1 LFTNTALSC
10 NLSVTMA
17 VNTIVTDPSLRT
29 LLDISSQA
37 REQAIALLDLVS
49 STPAPPS
56 PEAQIQIS
64 KQQKVLYA
72 YLAQLRGSLR
82 DATFGA
88 RDTKAATAEARQE
101 VDRLHLQLQNLF
113 YEQQHLQGEIA
124 ACEAY
129 EYVSGIKR

>member
-1 LFTNTALSC
+1 M
-10 NLSVTMA
+10 MA
-17 VNTIVTDPSLRT
+17 VNTTVTDPSLRT

-37 REQAIALLDLVS
+37 REQALGLLDLVS
-49 STPAPPS
+49 STPNPPP

-64 KQQKVLYA
+64 KQQKLLYG
-72 YLAQLRGSLR
+72 YLAQLRGSVR
-82 DATFGA
+82 DATLGA
-88 RDTKAATAEARQE
+88 RDTKATTAEARQE

-129 EYVSGIKR
+129 EYAPCHKMVSKKCSC

>member
-1 LFTNTALSC
+1 
-10 NLSVTMA
+10 MA
-17 VNTIVTDPSLRT
+17 VNTIVTDLSLRT
-29 LLDISSQA
+29 LLDISSHA
-37 REQAIALLDLVS
+37 REQAMALLDLVS
-49 STPAPPS
+49 STYSSAAP
-56 PEAQIQIS
+56 EDQVQIS
-64 KQQKVLYA
+64 KKQKVLYA
-72 YLAQLRGSLR
+72 YLAQLRGAIR

-129 EYVSGIKR
+129 EYVPLLWNIGMTRCAS

>member
-1 LFTNTALSC
+1 M
-10 NLSVTMA
+10 MA
-17 VNTIVTDPSLRT
+17 VNATVTDPSLRT

-37 REQAIALLDLVS
+37 REQALGLLDLVS
-49 STPAPPS
+49 STPNPPP

-64 KQQKVLYA
+64 KQQKLLYG
-72 YLAQLRGSLR
+72 YLAPLRGSVR
-82 DATFGA
+82 DATLGA
-88 RDTKAATAEARQE
+88 RDTKATTAEARQE

-129 EYVSGIKR
+129 EYATCHKMVSKKCSC